1 MHDLN
6 GRSNYGRFSSPSGGV
21 AEMNWG
27 AFDLNLLI
35 VFDAVMQERS
45 VTRAGGRIGLSQP
58 AVSHALSR
66 LRHMLKDEL
75 FIRTPEG
82 MVPTPRAEQL
92 AEPLR
97 RALNDMQLALEP
109 ETFVPKEASRQ
120 FMMAI
125 NNYAAV
131 ILASPLLMAVTAA
144 APRIRLDLRPTGLRD
159 MSALLDRGELDLA
172 IGTFDEAGE
181 RFASAPLLED
191 SFVVAMRHDH
201 SAARNPLTPQSLAS
215 LSYLDI
221 SSSGEETGFVD
232 DWLATRGLTRSITHR
247 APRLAAAAVLASTD
261 MVAVLSR
268 RLAEHWVQLYGLS
281 ICQLPFASPAIRT
294 GMLWHRRFDNQA
306 AHLWLRKLIQQ
317 TAASR

>member
-1 MHDLN
+1 
-6 GRSNYGRFSSPSGGV
+6 
-21 AEMNWG
+21 MNWG

-45 VTRAGGRIGLSQP
+45 VTRAGGRLGLSQP
-58 AVSHALSR
+58 AVSHALGQ

-159 MSALLDRGELDLA
+159 ISALLDRGELDLA
-172 IGTFDEAGE
+172 IGTFDEGGE
-181 RFASAPLLED
+181 RFASAPLLEN

-201 SAARNPLTPQSLAS
+201 SAARNELTPRSLAS

-232 DWLATRGLTRSITHR
+232 DWLATRGLDQEHHSPR
-247 APRLAAAAVLASTD
+247 APLGGRRGSRQHRYGRRAQPPSRRTLGAVIRPLDLPASLCIPCYPHRNALASPVRQPSGPPLAA
-261 MVAVLSR
+261 
-268 RLAEHWVQLYGLS
+268 
-281 ICQLPFASPAIRT
+281 
-294 GMLWHRRFDNQA
+294 
-306 AHLWLRKLIQQ
+306 
-317 TAASR
+317 